1 LCYDQGIETNKP
13 ESTMKYIYIVID
25 SQGTILGAFS
35 KQESAQAAADAHI
48 YFCRISTEPIITK

>member
-1 LCYDQGIETNKP
+1 
-13 ESTMKYIYIVID
+13 MKYIYIVID

-35 KQESAQAAADAHI
+35 KRESAQAAADAHS